1 MFFTERRYA
10 MRALLLITALALTA
24 ACSDDD
30 NGVALDSGVW
40 QLDGKAQKDK
50 GSAKKDKGSGKK
62 DLPRADASGAVV
74 KEKEPNDGATSTD
87 FQSVSWPVKITGAIG
102 KAGDTDI
109 FGINVKAG
117 DRLVATVKR
126 AGPLQPHLAMFDPKG
141 KLLTVVNAGAKDTM
155 AEYYAI
161 KDGLLLVAL
170 RDRRNVAK
178 PPQNVG
184 GSSFTYTLTIARLA
198 RAPIPVTVSVE
209 KTGSL
214 SPSGTVRVFS
224 YTATKNLDMQLT
236 VKAKKLA
243 KPSKVDSR
251 LTLFHPGQKAWLG
264 TNDNP
269 SLGVTDSILKGRM
282 PFNGTYH
289 AIVENV
295 ELGAT
300 DLRFAFRVTT
310 IK

>member
-1 MFFTERRYA
+1 
-10 MRALLLITALALTA
+10 MRTTLLLAALTLAA

-30 NGVALDSGVW
+30 NSVAPDGGVPLDSKV
-40 QLDGKAQKDK
+40 QKDK
-50 GSAKKDKGSGKK
+50 SATKTDKGKPK
-62 DLPRADASGAVV
+62 PDLPGPDAGAPAV
-74 KEKEPNDGATSTD
+74 KEKEPNNGATATD
-87 FQSVSWPVKITGAIG
+87 YQSVSWPVTITGAIG
-102 KAGDTDI
+102 MAGDTDI
-109 FGINVKAG
+109 FGANVKAG
-117 DRLVATVKR
+117 DRLVASVKGP
-126 AGPLQPHLAMFDPKG
+126 GPLQPHLALFDPKG
-141 KLLTVVNAGAKDTM
+141 NLLTVVNAGAKETM

-184 GSSFTYTLTIARLA
+184 GSAFTYTLSIKRLT

-209 KTGSL
+209 KSGTL

-224 YTATKNLDMQLT
+224 YSATKDLDMQLT

-243 KPSKVDSR
+243 APSQVDSR
-251 LTLFHPGQKAWLG
+251 LTLFFPGQKAWLG

-269 SLGVTDSILKGRM
+269 TLSETDSILKGKM
-282 PFNGTYH
+282 PFTGTYH